1 MKLFKNYKKLYKIE
15 LNNRKLIEERKKEVD
30 EWNVELQKNMIH
42 SDKMIRSLK
51 IENTELKMALE
62 DTKGFL
68 AQEKECSNALRK
80 ERTKLRRKI
89 TNLEK
94 NLLEAEPVN
103 VRYFSNK
110 SGETKEVTCEQAINE
125 LEEYWA
131 EEDAKKAKKVKKNGK
146 ERN

>member
-30 EWNVELQKNMIH
+30 EWNVELQKNMIN

-80 ERTKLRRKI
+80 ERTKLRKMI
-89 TNLEK
+89 TKLG
-94 NLLEAEPVN
+94 
-103 VRYFSNK
+103 
-110 SGETKEVTCEQAINE
+110 GEWK
-125 LEEYWA
+125 
-131 EEDAKKAKKVKKNGK
+131 DGKKGN
-146 ERN
+146 

>member
-42 SDKMIRSLK
+42 SDKMIRNLK

-80 ERTKLRRKI
+80 ERTKLRKMI
-89 TNLEK
+89 TKLGGDWK
-94 NLLEAEPVN
+94 
-103 VRYFSNK
+103 
-110 SGETKEVTCEQAINE
+110 
-125 LEEYWA
+125 
-131 EEDAKKAKKVKKNGK
+131 DGK